1 MAMTYALRPGL
12 HWREIENHI
21 FFLDIPADRYFCLK
35 GTAAHAFMAVAHG
48 DMSSEHAPAARALL
62 NCGIIRPALRCEIPP
77 PCSVV
82 GVTSEWPATRLRL
95 SDIAHGLVANVT
107 ARRRAR
113 VPLQTLITDMV
124 RRKTDVRP
132 CWSSPETNLGEIV
145 AAVRFFDRIFSAQ
158 DQCLPRAAA
167 IFGLMLRKGA
177 SGDFVIGLSLHP
189 FRAHAWIQVG
199 NRVVGDR
206 ADIVALYA
214 PILAI

>member
-12 HWREIENHI
+12 HWREIEDHV

-35 GTAAHAFMAVAHG
+35 GSAAHAFMAAAHG
-48 DMSSEHAPAARALL
+48 DMPSEHGPAARALL
-62 NCGIIRPALRCEIPP
+62 NCGIIRHARRCEIPP

-113 VPLQTLITDMV
+113 MPLQRLITDMV
-124 RRKTDVRP
+124 RRKTDLRP
-132 CWSSPETNLGEIV
+132 SSSPETDLGEIV
-145 AAVRFFDRIFSAQ
+145 AVFRLFDRVFSGQ

-167 IFGLMLRKGA
+167 ILGLMLRKGA

-199 NRVVGDR
+199 DRVVGDR
-206 ADIVALYA
+206 ADIVTLYA